1 MGTLAV
7 FQQLGWGELVII
19 FFIVMLL
26 FGAKRLPEMAKS
38 LGKAKKEFEEGV
50 KGLSDD
56 VKSGLSDEEA
66 QASGA
71 SKDKRSSAGSKDE

>member
-7 FQQLGWGELVII
+7 LGQLGWGELLII
-19 FFIVMLL
+19 FFIIMLI

-38 LGKAKKEFEEGV
+38 LGRAKKEFDEGI

-56 VKSGLSDEEA
+56 VKSGMKDEPDA
-66 QASGA
+66 TAA
-71 SKDKRSSAGSKDE
+71 SKETQAAERKEE